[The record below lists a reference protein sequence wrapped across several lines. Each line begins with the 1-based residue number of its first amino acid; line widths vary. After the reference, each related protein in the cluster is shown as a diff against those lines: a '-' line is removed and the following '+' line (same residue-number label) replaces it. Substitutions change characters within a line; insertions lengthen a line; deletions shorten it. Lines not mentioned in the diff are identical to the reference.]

1 MLLKMKYKTSPRI
14 SEELVVLIEIALKK
28 STYPR
33 ALTFILLKYAM
44 QLAVYI
50 HFRSLYHNSLL
61 VLLFKAKGFTA
72 KIFNKLSRR
81 DVRVSLSQK

>member
-1 MLLKMKYKTSPRI
+1 MLLKMKYKKIPWI
-14 SEELVVLIEIALKK
+14 SEELVLLEIALKK
-28 STYPR
+28 SAYPR

-61 VLLFKAKGFTA
+61 VLLFEAKCFTA
-72 KIFNKLSRR
+72 KNI
-81 DVRVSLSQK
+81 